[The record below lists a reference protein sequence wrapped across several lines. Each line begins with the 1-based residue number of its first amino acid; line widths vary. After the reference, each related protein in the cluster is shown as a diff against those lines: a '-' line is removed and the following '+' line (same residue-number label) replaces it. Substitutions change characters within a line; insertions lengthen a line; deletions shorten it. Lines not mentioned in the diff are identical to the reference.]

1 MEGRVRTAV
10 AATTSGD
17 AADDGDDGDAGSE
30 FQKACFGATLHHF
43 WLYDLFK
50 IRPLIG
56 SLLGDPG
63 CLLRDPGCLLGDP
76 GSLLGDPGCLWKT
89 LGSRMHGRNS
99 LSGTKGS
106 WNRDLGVI
114 IPPSCMTLRRASF

>member
-10 AATTSGD
+10 AATTSDDVAD
-17 AADDGDDGDAGSE
+17 AADAGSE
-30 FQKACFGATLHHF
+30 FEKACFGATLHHF

-63 CLLRDPGCLLGDP
+63 CLLGDP

-89 LGSRMHGRNS
+89 LGEQN
-99 LSGTKGS
+99 TQ
-106 WNRDLGVI
+106 
-114 IPPSCMTLRRASF
+114 